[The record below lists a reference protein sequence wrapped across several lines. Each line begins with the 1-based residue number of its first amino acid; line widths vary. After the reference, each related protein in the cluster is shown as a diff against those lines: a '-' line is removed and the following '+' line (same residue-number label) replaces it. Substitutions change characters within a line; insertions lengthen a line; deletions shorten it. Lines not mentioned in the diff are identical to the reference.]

1 MNLLFATTHLLPD
14 TRFGGVVQSG
24 QALLDNFRR
33 LLPGTRACCVS
44 PHPQGPSARDAL
56 MTVCTRTRLLHRWGF
71 APGHAR
77 NIKPLIDDADIV
89 AVNGIT
95 TFPMT
100 VAGLQC
106 RRMGK
111 PYVVSLRGG
120 LLPRAAAVRAWRKRA
135 FFRAFTRRILASAA
149 AVHTTSTAEF
159 ECASNLG
166 LSIPIFIVP
175 NGANMPPGN
184 SSSGADLP
192 EPIRGQVEG
201 QRLVLYLGRID
212 PIKGLAMLLDA
223 WADVLRTK
231 NFRNVI
237 LVIAGPDERGYASRL
252 QAAAQQHGIQDRVLF
267 PGLIEGPAKW
277 ALYRRADLF
286 VLPSFSE
293 NFGLVVTEA
302 LACGTPVVTTTG
314 TPWEDLVKADAGR
327 WVPPTRSA
335 LAAAISDLL
344 ALSRA
349 ELQAAGIR
357 GKQLMETD
365 YSWDVVA
372 RKMITV
378 YERVLDHGEVPVHP
392 APAESA

>member
-1 MNLLFATTHLLPD
+1 
-14 TRFGGVVQSG
+14 
-24 QALLDNFRR
+24 
-33 LLPGTRACCVS
+33 
-44 PHPQGPSARDAL
+44 
-56 MTVCTRTRLLHRWGF
+56 LLHRWGF

-77 NIKPLIDDADIV
+77 NIRPLINDADIV

-100 VAGLQC
+100 VAGLLC

-135 FFRAFTRRILASAA
+135 FFQTFTRRILASAA

-175 NGANMPPGN
+175 NGANMPPRN

-231 NFRNVI
+231 NFQNVI
-237 LVIAGPDERGYASRL
+237 LAIAGPDERGYASRL
-252 QAAAQQHGIQDRVLF
+252 KAAAQQHGIQDRVLF
-267 PGLIEGPAKW
+267 PGLIEGPVKW

-314 TPWEDLVKADAGR
+314 TPWEDLAQADAGR

-335 LAAAISDLL
+335 FAAAVSDLL
-344 ALSRA
+344 ALPRE
-349 ELQAAGIR
+349 ELQAMGVR
-357 GKQLMETD
+357 GRQLMEAD
-365 YSWDVVA
+365 YAWDVVA